1 MRLLSA
7 ARGQTRS
14 GFSRT
19 ECARSALATAFPSEL
34 LPGPNPH
41 VETDSLPVVDSRWTQ
56 LRGRV
61 LFSSNAAR
69 VLKAVHVSGW
79 SHSVARATGCQHLIS
94 SITDKPLICV
104 PPKAHGQARPFT
116 ATRFMMALTNA
127 EPIFRAGT
135 DAAKNYSAD
144 AAARREKLLTLA
156 LELYADGKDP
166 LSLADGIAKKA
177 CVGNT
182 ASDWARDHAAQRAV
196 RGARKRCRTLA
207 QASVRVK
214 ARIPCEQDRYT
225 WALIRP
231 AVARAIQ
238 QGQSWRAVV
247 SALPPDRVGTQSL
260 YTFEKR
266 IVARFGL
273 KMVDAYASVERAA
286 RHLELS
292 HVGEGILA
300 RAWVEQRGAQALA
313 DEPRHALVAERMQ
326 LCEEGRLGLER
337 LCARSVGMERV
348 AAGHSCTEAA
358 RELGL
363 DPYFLDLLRK
373 HVALSMGVQ
382 RLHAAAGGPVD
393 VDDLD
398 LGPDWT
404 AALRAVGQAS
414 RSVARNA
421 LPAVAMRR

>member
-1 MRLLSA
+1 MRFLL
-7 ARGQTRS
+7 
-14 GFSRT
+14 
-19 ECARSALATAFPSEL
+19 AL
-34 LPGPNPH
+34 
-41 VETDSLPVVDSRWTQ
+41 R
-56 LRGRV
+56 
-61 LFSSNAAR
+61 NA
-69 VLKAVHVSGW
+69 G
-79 SHSVARATGCQHLIS
+79 
-94 SITDKPLICV
+94 
-104 PPKAHGQARPFT
+104 
-116 ATRFMMALTNA
+116 
-127 EPIFRAGT
+127 PIFRAST
-135 DAAKNYSAD
+135 DAAKNYSPD
-144 AAARREKLLTLA
+144 AAARCEELLTLA
-156 LELYADGKDP
+156 LELHADGKDP
-166 LSLADGIAKKA
+166 LPSLDGIAKKA
-177 CVGNT
+177 YVRN
-182 ASDWARDHAAQRAV
+182 AALDRADDDAAQRAV

-207 QASVRVK
+207 QASLRVK
-214 ARIPCEQDRYT
+214 ARYPHEQDLYT
-225 WALIRP
+225 WALIRH
-231 AVARAIQ
+231 AVVRAIQ

-247 SALPPDRVGTQSL
+247 SALPPDRVSTQSL

-292 HVGEGILA
+292 HVGGEVLA
-300 RAWVEQRGAQALA
+300 RAWVEQRGARALA
-313 DEPRHALVAERMQ
+313 AEPCHALVAERMQ
-326 LCEEGRLGLER
+326 LCEGGRLGLEQ

-421 LPAVAMRR
+421 FPAVAMRR